1 MVLKIEPDRPDPLP
15 PNQKSNTPTH
25 LLSSLSQKIKV
36 ERTDGNPNGLAAHPP
51 QPPQPHNPAEPT
63 DTGSPLLE
71 RAFSLFA
78 GVAPWKLRRRRR
90 SCVAIV
96 GSSVTVLGS
105 CVAVVGSSLAVA
117 WKLCGHHRLS
127 CSSALSL
134 CVRRCGRVLCRR
146 RHSPSSSLPGSS
158 KHSDSLSVDA
168 AAVRKEISDETD
180 RITGKTKQISNIPIQ
195 LSIYS
200 PHVVNLTLIDLPG
213 LTKVA
218 VGKPQNRPA
227 CSSFTNRISIQF
239 PLRLCSKLE
248 AFAHSATSSAYS
260 AISMLTRRKI
270 LNLFSTQ
277 FASHQF
283 NAVSKLSRVP
293 SHPYSEIH
301 KTLNPFRV
309 FLLCAWNSTQA
320 SKFPEYEMPSVT
332 WGVIQGRKEKLV
344 SRVIV
349 FDFLR
354 GLGIVPDELQ
364 DLELP
369 STVEVMRERVEFLQ
383 KLGLTIDDINDYPL
397 MLGCSVRKNIIP
409 VLGYLEKIGISR
421 SKLGGFIKSYPQ
433 VLHASVI
440 VELVPVVKFLRGLD
454 VEREDIGY
462 VLQKYPELLGF
473 KLEGT
478 MSTSVAYLVSIG
490 VNPRDIGPMV
500 TQYPYFLGMRVGTMI
515 KPFIDYLVS
524 LGLPKKILAKMLEK
538 RTYLL
543 GYDLEETIKPNVD
556 CLISF
561 GIGRECLPSVIA
573 QYPQILGLPLKAK
586 LSSQQYFFSLK
597 LKIDPEGFA
606 RVVEKMPQVV
616 SLHQNV
622 IMKPV
627 EFLLGRAI
635 ALHDVASMVVKCPQL
650 VALRVELMKNSF
662 YFFKSEMGRPLKELV
677 EFPEYFTY
685 SLESRVKPRYQRLK
699 SKGIRCSLNWML
711 NCSDQRFEERLQGNY
726 IETESIGPT
735 FLMGGKLNL
744 PGNAILSDE
753 EEESDDEVL
762 YRRTVSL

>member
-1 MVLKIEPDRPDPLP
+1 
-15 PNQKSNTPTH
+15 
-25 LLSSLSQKIKV
+25 
-36 ERTDGNPNGLAAHPP
+36 
-51 QPPQPHNPAEPT
+51 
-63 DTGSPLLE
+63 
-71 RAFSLFA
+71 
-78 GVAPWKLRRRRR
+78 
-90 SCVAIV
+90 
-96 GSSVTVLGS
+96 
-105 CVAVVGSSLAVA
+105 
-117 WKLCGHHRLS
+117 
-127 CSSALSL
+127 
-134 CVRRCGRVLCRR
+134 
-146 RHSPSSSLPGSS
+146 
-158 KHSDSLSVDA
+158 
-168 AAVRKEISDETD
+168 
-180 RITGKTKQISNIPIQ
+180 
-195 LSIYS
+195 
-200 PHVVNLTLIDLPG
+200 
-213 LTKVA
+213 
-218 VGKPQNRPA
+218 
-227 CSSFTNRISIQF
+227 
-239 PLRLCSKLE
+239 
-248 AFAHSATSSAYS
+248 
-260 AISMLTRRKI
+260 MLTRRKI
-270 LNLFSTQ
+270 LTLFSTKY
-277 FASHQF
+277 ASRQF
-283 NAVSKLSRVP
+283 NEVSKLSQVP
-293 SHPYSEIH
+293 SYPYSEIH

-309 FLLCAWNSTQA
+309 FLLCAWSSTQA

-383 KLGLTIDDINDYPL
+383 KLGITIDDINDYPL
-397 MLGCSVRKNIIP
+397 MLGCSVRKNMIP

-500 TQYPYFLGMRVGTMI
+500 TQ
-515 KPFIDYLVS
+515 
-524 LGLPKKILAKMLEK
+524 MLEK
-538 RTYLL
+538 RAYLL

-561 GIGRECLPSVIA
+561 GIGKESLPSVIA

-606 RVVEKMPQVV
+606 QVVEKMPQVV

-662 YFFKSEMGRPLKELV
+662 YFLKTEMGRPLKELV

-685 SLESRVKPRYQRLK
+685 SLESRIKPRYQRLK

-726 IETESIGPT
+726 IETESTGPT

>member
-1 MVLKIEPDRPDPLP
+1 
-15 PNQKSNTPTH
+15 
-25 LLSSLSQKIKV
+25 
-36 ERTDGNPNGLAAHPP
+36 
-51 QPPQPHNPAEPT
+51 
-63 DTGSPLLE
+63 
-71 RAFSLFA
+71 
-78 GVAPWKLRRRRR
+78 
-90 SCVAIV
+90 
-96 GSSVTVLGS
+96 
-105 CVAVVGSSLAVA
+105 
-117 WKLCGHHRLS
+117 
-127 CSSALSL
+127 
-134 CVRRCGRVLCRR
+134 
-146 RHSPSSSLPGSS
+146 
-158 KHSDSLSVDA
+158 
-168 AAVRKEISDETD
+168 AVRKEISDETD

-218 VGKPQNRPA
+218 
-227 CSSFTNRISIQF
+227 
-239 PLRLCSKLE
+239 
-248 AFAHSATSSAYS
+248 
-260 AISMLTRRKI
+260 
-270 LNLFSTQ
+270 
-277 FASHQF
+277 
-283 NAVSKLSRVP
+283 
-293 SHPYSEIH
+293 
-301 KTLNPFRV
+301 
-309 FLLCAWNSTQA
+309 A

-762 YRRTVSL
+762 YRRTRNNPHTQSKIMTEPSESFKPYSGKCLKVLLAHSDPVTAIDFNRDGSHIVSSRIWDASTGHCMKTLIDDENPPVSFVKFSPNGKFILVGTLDNTLRLWNYSTGKFLKSYTGHVNSKYCLSSTFSITNGKY